1 MVIDYDRGVT
11 HKRHPSG
18 LDVYMYKDQP
28 GVFLNAFGREVTPDL
43 AAAAGFDVD
52 RLLKE
57 KTKRERMALA
67 MAAIEE
73 EFEGEAK
80 QVKSKGEFK
89 AVHVGFG
96 RHNVL
101 DADGNKLNPRP
112 LTKEEA
118 LKLLE
123 QMTAGSGSEGEEKED

>member
-43 AAAAGFDVD
+43 AAAAGFDTD
-52 RLLKE
+52 HLLKE
-57 KTKRERMALA
+57 KAKRERMALA

-80 QVKSKGEFK
+80 QVKAKGEFK
-89 AVHVGFG
+89 VVHVGFG
-96 RHNVL
+96 RHNLL
-101 DADGNKLNPRP
+101 DPDGNKLNPRP

-123 QMTAGSGSEGEEKED
+123 QVAKGSDTEGEKED